1 MLRRGNNIVSPK
13 VFSSV
18 DSARQGIFMST
29 ASQDTGESSK
39 GFALIASR
47 FKASPMIP
55 LMIAGAAAIAV
66 IVALLLWLRSP
77 DYRVLLSNLSAKDGG
92 DIVGQLTQM
101 NMPYQI
107 ADNGSA
113 ILVPADKVHE
123 LRLRLAQSGLPK
135 GGNTGFELLDKEQFG
150 ISQFSEQINYQRALE
165 GELSR
170 TIESLSPVQNV
181 RVHLAIPKPTL
192 FVREQKLPTASVTIG
207 LLPGRMLDEG
217 QITAIVHM
225 VSSSVTGLTA
235 TNVTIVDQAGRL
247 LTHNDNSQQ
256 SANNAQIKMT
266 KEREFHLKQ
275 RIEDIISPLVGRANV
290 HAQVTAQMDFSKVEQ
305 TSEEYKPNQ
314 TPESAAVRSHQN
326 SQTLQNNNGGAG
338 GVPGALSN
346 QPPTPP
352 NAPISTETNEK
363 TSQQNTNSR
372 NDTSNSQSDETTNY
386 EVDRKISHTQRQ
398 IGVVDRLSVAVII
411 NYLPQEGEN
420 GSQMKPLSPELMQQ
434 IDALTRE
441 AMGYSPHRGDTLNIT
456 NSLFTTDAVVEEQP
470 SILENPQFIAQALDY
485 GKIILIAMIAWL
497 MWRFGIKPQWVKY
510 RKTQQKQAEA
520 EVFVTTQLKTPLR
533 VDEDINEEMDEQ
545 TRRRLTRQRVSAEIQ
560 SQRIREMAE
569 KDPQVV
575 AMVIRQ
581 WLGRA

>member
-1 MLRRGNNIVSPK
+1 M
-13 VFSSV
+13 
-18 DSARQGIFMST
+18 SA
-29 ASQDTGESSK
+29 ASKDTGEAKK
-39 GFALIASR
+39 GFASMVDRI
-47 FKASPMIP
+47 KADPKIP
-55 LMIAGAAAIAV
+55 LMIAAAAAIAI

-101 NMPYQI
+101 NVPYQI

-123 LRLRLAQSGLPK
+123 LRLKLAQSGLPK

-170 TIESLSPVQNV
+170 TIESLSPVQSA

-192 FVREQKLPTASVTIG
+192 FVREQKLPTASVTVG

-217 QITAIVHM
+217 QISAIVHM

-235 TNVTIVDQAGRL
+235 TNVIIVDQAGRL
-247 LTHNDNSQQ
+247 LTNNDNSQQ
-256 SANNAQIKMT
+256 SANSAQIKMT
-266 KEREFHLKQ
+266 KEMESHLKQ
-275 RIEDIISPLVGRANV
+275 RIEDILSPLVGRANI

-314 TPESAAVRSHQN
+314 AADSAAIRSRQN
-326 SQTLQNNNGGAG
+326 SQSMQNNNGGTG

-346 QPPTPP
+346 QPVSAPT
-352 NAPISTETNEK
+352 APIETNK
-363 TSQQNTNSR
+363 DNKDAQQTTSNRNNT
-372 NDTSNSQSDETTNY
+372 TNSQSDETTNY

-398 IGVVDRLSVAVII
+398 IGVVDRLSVAVIV
-411 NYLPQEGEN
+411 NYHSQEGEN
-420 GSQMKPLSPELMQQ
+420 GAEMKPLPPEMMQQ
-434 IDALTRE
+434 IEALTRE
-441 AMGYSPHRGDTLNIT
+441 AMGYSTARGDSLNIT
-456 NSLFTTDAVVEEQP
+456 NSLFTNDTPVEVEP
-470 SILENPQFIAQALDY
+470 SLLESPQFIAQLLDY
-485 GKIILIAMIAWL
+485 GKILLIALIAWF

-510 RKTQQKQAEA
+510 RKTQQAQTDAEM
-520 EVFVTTQLKTPLR
+520 FVATQMKTPLV
-533 VDEDINEEMDEQ
+533 VDEEINEDMDEQ

-569 KDPQVV
+569 KDPQIV

-581 WLGRA
+581 WLGKA

>member
-1 MLRRGNNIVSPK
+1 MVDRIKADPK
-13 VFSSV
+13 
-18 DSARQGIFMST
+18 
-29 ASQDTGESSK
+29 
-39 GFALIASR
+39 
-47 FKASPMIP
+47 IP
-55 LMIAGAAAIAV
+55 LMIAAAAAV
-66 IVALLLWLRSP
+66 SIIVALLLWLRSP

-92 DIVGQLTQM
+92 DIVSQLTQM
-101 NMPYQI
+101 NVPYQI

-123 LRLRLAQSGLPK
+123 LRLKLAQSGLPK

-170 TIESLSPVQNV
+170 TIESLSPVQSA

-192 FVREQKLPTASVTIG
+192 FVREQKLPTASVTVG

-217 QITAIVHM
+217 QISAIVHM

-235 TNVTIVDQAGRL
+235 SNVIIVDQAGRL
-247 LTHNDNSQQ
+247 LTNNDNSQQ
-256 SANNAQIKMT
+256 SANSAQIKMT
-266 KEREFHLKQ
+266 KEMESHLKQ
-275 RIEDIISPLVGRANV
+275 RIEDILSPLVGRANI

-314 TPESAAVRSHQN
+314 TPDSAAIRSRQN
-326 SQTLQNNNGGAG
+326 SQSMQNNNGGTG

-346 QPPTPP
+346 QPVSAP
-352 NAPISTETNEK
+352 NAPIETNK
-363 TSQQNTNSR
+363 DNKDAQQTTNNRNNT
-372 NDTSNSQSDETTNY
+372 TNSQSDETTNY

-398 IGVVDRLSVAVII
+398 IGVVDRLSVAVIV
-411 NYLPQEGEN
+411 NYHSQEGEN
-420 GSQMKPLSPELMQQ
+420 GLEMKPLPPEMLQQ
-434 IDALTRE
+434 IEALTRE
-441 AMGYSPHRGDTLNIT
+441 AMGFSSARGDSINIT
-456 NSLFTTDAVVEEQP
+456 NSLFTDDTPVEVEP
-470 SILENPQFIAQALDY
+470 SLLSNPQLITQLLDY
-485 GKIILIAMIAWL
+485 GKILLITLIAWF

-510 RKTQQKQAEA
+510 RKTQQAQVDAEIFVATQAKA
-520 EVFVTTQLKTPLR
+520 PFV
-533 VDEDINEEMDEQ
+533 VDEEINEDMDEQ

-581 WLGRA
+581 WLGKSL

>member
-1 MLRRGNNIVSPK
+1 M
-13 VFSSV
+13 
-18 DSARQGIFMST
+18 SA
-29 ASQDTGESSK
+29 ASKDTGEAKK
-39 GFALIASR
+39 GFASIVER
-47 FKASPMIP
+47 IKADPKIP
-55 LMIAGAAAIAV
+55 LMIAAAAAV
-66 IVALLLWLRSP
+66 SIIVALLLWLRSP

-101 NMPYQI
+101 NVPYQI

-123 LRLRLAQSGLPK
+123 LRLKLAQSGLPK

-170 TIESLSPVQNV
+170 TIESLSPVQSA

-192 FVREQKLPTASVTIG
+192 FVREQKLPTASVTVG

-217 QITAIVHM
+217 QISAIVHM

-235 TNVTIVDQAGRL
+235 SNVIIVDQAGRL
-247 LTHNDNSQQ
+247 LTNNDNSQL
-256 SANNAQIKMT
+256 SVNSAQIKMT
-266 KEREFHLKQ
+266 KEMESHLKQ
-275 RIEDIISPLVGRANV
+275 RIEDILSPLVGRANI

-314 TPESAAVRSHQN
+314 TPDSAAIRSRQN
-326 SQTLQNNNGGAG
+326 SQSMQNNNGGTG

-346 QPPTPP
+346 QPVSAP
-352 NAPISTETNEK
+352 NAPIETNK
-363 TSQQNTNSR
+363 DNKDGTQTANNRNSV
-372 NDTSNSQSDETTNY
+372 SNSQSDETTNY

-398 IGVVDRLSVAVII
+398 IGVVDRLSVAVIV
-411 NYLPQEGEN
+411 NYHSQDGEN
-420 GSQMKPLSPELMQQ
+420 GPEMKPLPPEMLQQ
-434 IDALTRE
+434 IEALTRE
-441 AMGYSPHRGDTLNIT
+441 AMGFSTARGDSLNIT
-456 NSLFTTDAVVEEQP
+456 NSLFTNETPVEEEP
-470 SILENPQFIAQALDY
+470 SLLESPQFIAQLLDY
-485 GKIILIAMIAWL
+485 GKILLIAIIAWF

-510 RKTQQKQAEA
+510 RKTQQAQADA
-520 EVFVTTQLKTPLR
+520 EVFVATQMKTPLV
-533 VDEDINEEMDEQ
+533 VDEVIDEDMDEQ

-569 KDPQVV
+569 KDPQIV

-581 WLGRA
+581 WLGKSQ

>member
-1 MLRRGNNIVSPK
+1 
-13 VFSSV
+13 
-18 DSARQGIFMST
+18 MST
-29 ASQDTGESSK
+29 ASKDTGEAKK
-39 GFALIASR
+39 GFASLIESI
-47 FKASPMIP
+47 KADPKIP
-55 LMIAGAAAIAV
+55 LIIAGAAAISI
-66 IVALLLWLRSP
+66 IVALLLWFRSP

-101 NMPYQI
+101 NVPYQI

-123 LRLRLAQSGLPK
+123 LRLKLAQSGLPK

-170 TIESLSPVQNV
+170 TIESLSPVQSA

-192 FVREQKLPTASVTIG
+192 FVREQKLPTASVTVG
-207 LLPGRMLDEG
+207 LLPGRMLGEG
-217 QITAIVHM
+217 QISAIVHM

-235 TNVTIVDQAGRL
+235 ANVIIVDQTGRL
-247 LTHNDNSQQ
+247 LTNNDNSQQ
-256 SANNAQIKMT
+256 SANSAQIKMT
-266 KEREFHLKQ
+266 KEMEAHLKE
-275 RIEDIISPLVGRANV
+275 RIEDILSPLVGRANI

-314 TPESAAVRSHQN
+314 TPDAAAVRSRQN
-326 SQTLQNNNGGAG
+326 SESLQNSNGGPS

-346 QPPTPP
+346 QPVSAPS
-352 NAPISTETNEK
+352 APIEANKESTDGK
-363 TSQQNTNSR
+363 TAGNTR
-372 NDTSNSQSDETTNY
+372 NGTLNTQRDETTNY

-398 IGVVDRLSVAVII
+398 IGVVDRLSVAVIV
-411 NYLPQEGEN
+411 NYQSQEGEK
-420 GSQMKPLSPELMQQ
+420 GPEMKPLPPEMLQQ

-441 AMGYSPHRGDTLNIT
+441 AMGYSAQRGDSINIT
-456 NSLFTTDAVVEEQP
+456 NSLFTDDTPVVEEP
-470 SILENPQFIAQALDY
+470 SLLNNPQVIGQALDY
-485 GKIILIAMIAWL
+485 GKILLIALIAWF

-510 RKTQQKQAEA
+510 RKTQQAQIDAEMSIA
-520 EVFVTTQLKTPLR
+520 NASQVKAPFV
-533 VDEDINEEMDEQ
+533 VEEEISEDMDEK

-581 WLGRA
+581 WLGKSQ

>member
-1 MLRRGNNIVSPK
+1 
-13 VFSSV
+13 
-18 DSARQGIFMST
+18 MST
-29 ASQDTGESSK
+29 ASKDTGEAKK
-39 GFALIASR
+39 GFASLIESI
-47 FKASPMIP
+47 KADPKIP
-55 LMIAGAAAIAV
+55 LIIAGAAAISI
-66 IVALLLWLRSP
+66 IVALLLWFRSP

-92 DIVGQLTQM
+92 DIVSQLTQM
-101 NMPYQI
+101 NVPYQI

-123 LRLRLAQSGLPK
+123 LRLKLAQSGLPK

-170 TIESLSPVQNV
+170 TIESLSPVQSA

-192 FVREQKLPTASVTIG
+192 FVREQKLPTASVTVG

-217 QITAIVHM
+217 QISAIVHM

-235 TNVTIVDQAGRL
+235 ANVIIVDQTGRL
-247 LTHNDNSQQ
+247 LTNNDNSQQ
-256 SANNAQIKMT
+256 SANSAQIKMT
-266 KEREFHLKQ
+266 KEMEAHLKE
-275 RIEDIISPLVGRANV
+275 RIEDILSPLVGRANI

-314 TPESAAVRSHQN
+314 TPDAAAVRSRQN
-326 SQTLQNNNGGAG
+326 SESLQNSNGGPS

-346 QPPTPP
+346 QPVSAPS
-352 NAPISTETNEK
+352 APIDANNKENTDGK
-363 TSQQNTNSR
+363 TAGNNRNGTLNTQR
-372 NDTSNSQSDETTNY
+372 DETTNY

-398 IGVVDRLSVAVII
+398 IGVVDRLSVAVIV
-411 NYLPQEGEN
+411 NYQSQEGEK
-420 GSQMKPLSPELMQQ
+420 GPEMKPLPPEMLQQ

-441 AMGYSPHRGDTLNIT
+441 AMGYSAQRGDSINIT
-456 NSLFTTDAVVEEQP
+456 NSLFTDDTPVVEEP
-470 SILENPQFIAQALDY
+470 SMLNNPQVIGQALDY
-485 GKIILIAMIAWL
+485 GKILLIALIAWF

-510 RKTQQKQAEA
+510 RKTQQAQIDAEISIA
-520 EVFVTTQLKTPLR
+520 NASQVKAPFV
-533 VDEDINEEMDEQ
+533 VEEEISEDMDEK

-581 WLGRA
+581 WLGKSQ

>member
-1 MLRRGNNIVSPK
+1 M
-13 VFSSV
+13 
-18 DSARQGIFMST
+18 SA
-29 ASQDTGESSK
+29 ASKDTGEAKK
-39 GFALIASR
+39 GFASIVDR
-47 FKASPMIP
+47 IKADPKIP
-55 LMIAGAAAIAV
+55 LMIAAAAAV
-66 IVALLLWLRSP
+66 SIIVALLLWLRSP

-92 DIVGQLTQM
+92 DIVSQLTQM
-101 NMPYQI
+101 NVPYQI

-123 LRLRLAQSGLPK
+123 LRLKLAQSGLPK

-170 TIESLSPVQNV
+170 TIESLSPVQSA

-192 FVREQKLPTASVTIG
+192 FVREQKLPTASVTVG

-217 QITAIVHM
+217 QISAIVHM

-235 TNVTIVDQAGRL
+235 SNVIIVDQAGRL
-247 LTHNDNSQQ
+247 LTNNDNSQQ
-256 SANNAQIKMT
+256 SANSAQIKMT
-266 KEREFHLKQ
+266 KEMESHLKQ
-275 RIEDIISPLVGRANV
+275 RIEDILSPLVGRANI

-314 TPESAAVRSHQN
+314 TPDSAAIRSRQN
-326 SQTLQNNNGGAG
+326 SQSMQNNNGGTG

-346 QPPTPP
+346 QPVSAP
-352 NAPISTETNEK
+352 NAPIETNK
-363 TSQQNTNSR
+363 DNKDAQQTTNNRNNT
-372 NDTSNSQSDETTNY
+372 TNSQSDETTNY

-398 IGVVDRLSVAVII
+398 IGVVDRLSVAVIV
-411 NYLPQEGEN
+411 NYHSQEGEN
-420 GSQMKPLSPELMQQ
+420 GPEMKPLPPEMLQQ
-434 IDALTRE
+434 IEALTRE
-441 AMGYSPHRGDTLNIT
+441 AMGFSSARGDSINIT
-456 NSLFTTDAVVEEQP
+456 NSLFTDDTPVEVEP
-470 SILENPQFIAQALDY
+470 SLLSNPQLITQLLDY
-485 GKIILIAMIAWL
+485 GKILLITLIAWFI
-497 MWRFGIKPQWVKY
+497 WRFGIKPQWVKY
-510 RKTQQKQAEA
+510 RKTQQAQVDAEIFVATQAKA
-520 EVFVTTQLKTPLR
+520 PFV
-533 VDEDINEEMDEQ
+533 VDEEINEDMDEQ

-581 WLGRA
+581 WLGKSL

>member
-1 MLRRGNNIVSPK
+1 
-13 VFSSV
+13 
-18 DSARQGIFMST
+18 MST
-29 ASQDTGESSK
+29 ASKDTGEAKK
-39 GFALIASR
+39 GFASLIESI
-47 FKASPMIP
+47 KADPKIP
-55 LMIAGAAAIAV
+55 LIIAGAAAISI
-66 IVALLLWLRSP
+66 IVALLLWFRSP

-92 DIVGQLTQM
+92 DIVSQLTQM
-101 NMPYQI
+101 NVPYQI

-123 LRLRLAQSGLPK
+123 LRLKLAQSGLPK

-170 TIESLSPVQNV
+170 TIESLSPVQSA

-192 FVREQKLPTASVTIG
+192 FVREQKRPTASVTVG

-217 QITAIVHM
+217 QISAIVHM

-235 TNVTIVDQAGRL
+235 ANVIIVDQTGRL
-247 LTHNDNSQQ
+247 LTNNDNSQQ
-256 SANNAQIKMT
+256 SANSAQIKMT
-266 KEREFHLKQ
+266 KEMEAHLKE
-275 RIEDIISPLVGRANV
+275 RIEDILSPLVGRANI

-314 TPESAAVRSHQN
+314 TPDAAAVRSRQN
-326 SQTLQNNNGGAG
+326 SESLQNSNGGPS

-346 QPPTPP
+346 QPVSAPS
-352 NAPISTETNEK
+352 APIDGNKENTDGK
-363 TSQQNTNSR
+363 TAGNTR
-372 NDTSNSQSDETTNY
+372 NGTLNTQRDETTNY

-398 IGVVDRLSVAVII
+398 IGVVDRLSVAVIV
-411 NYLPQEGEN
+411 NYQSQEGEK
-420 GSQMKPLSPELMQQ
+420 GPEMKPLPPEMLQQ

-441 AMGYSPHRGDTLNIT
+441 AMGYSAQRGDSINIT
-456 NSLFTTDAVVEEQP
+456 NSLFTDDTPVIEEP
-470 SILENPQFIAQALDY
+470 SLLSSPQVISQALDY
-485 GKIILIAMIAWL
+485 GKIVLIALIAWF

-510 RKTQQKQAEA
+510 RKTQQAQIDAEMSIA
-520 EVFVTTQLKTPLR
+520 NASQVKAPFV
-533 VDEDINEEMDEQ
+533 VEEEISEDMDEK

-581 WLGRA
+581 WLGKSQ

>member
-1 MLRRGNNIVSPK
+1 M
-13 VFSSV
+13 
-18 DSARQGIFMST
+18 SA
-29 ASQDTGESSK
+29 ASKDTVEAKK
-39 GFALIASR
+39 GFASIIER
-47 FKASPMIP
+47 IKADPKIP
-55 LMIAGAAAIAV
+55 LMIAAAAAV
-66 IVALLLWLRSP
+66 SIIVALLLWLRSP

-92 DIVGQLTQM
+92 DIVSQLTQM
-101 NMPYQI
+101 NVPYQI

-123 LRLRLAQSGLPK
+123 LRLKLAQSGLPK

-170 TIESLSPVQNV
+170 TIESLSPVQSA

-192 FVREQKLPTASVTIG
+192 FVREQKLPTASVTVG

-217 QITAIVHM
+217 QISAIVHM

-235 TNVTIVDQAGRL
+235 SNVIIVDQSGRL
-247 LTHNDNSQQ
+247 LTNNDNSQQ
-256 SANNAQIKMT
+256 SANSAQIKMT
-266 KEREFHLKQ
+266 KEMESHLKQ
-275 RIEDIISPLVGRANV
+275 RIEDILSPLVGRANI

-314 TPESAAVRSHQN
+314 TPDSAAIRSRQN
-326 SQTLQNNNGGAG
+326 SQSMQNNNGGTG

-346 QPPTPP
+346 QPVSAPS
-352 NAPISTETNEK
+352 APIETNK
-363 TSQQNTNSR
+363 DDKKAQQTANNRNNT
-372 NDTSNSQSDETTNY
+372 TNSQSDETTNY

-398 IGVVDRLSVAVII
+398 IGVVDRLSVAVIV
-411 NYLPQEGEN
+411 NYHSQEGEK
-420 GSQMKPLSPELMQQ
+420 GPEMKPLPPEMMQQ
-434 IDALTRE
+434 IEALTRE
-441 AMGYSPHRGDTLNIT
+441 AMGYSTARGDSLNIT
-456 NSLFTTDAVVEEQP
+456 NSLFTDDTPVEVEP
-470 SILENPQFIAQALDY
+470 SLLSSPQFIAQLLDY
-485 GKIILIAMIAWL
+485 GKILLIAIIAWF

-510 RKTQQKQAEA
+510 RKTQQAQAEA
-520 EVFVTTQLKTPLR
+520 EVFVANQLKTPLV
-533 VDEDINEEMDEQ
+533 VDEVIDEDMDEQ

-569 KDPQVV
+569 KDPQIV

-581 WLGRA
+581 WLGKSQ

>member
-1 MLRRGNNIVSPK
+1 
-13 VFSSV
+13 
-18 DSARQGIFMST
+18 MST
-29 ASQDTGESSK
+29 ASKDTGEAKK
-39 GFALIASR
+39 GFASLIESI
-47 FKASPMIP
+47 KADPKIP
-55 LMIAGAAAIAV
+55 LIIAGAAAISI
-66 IVALLLWLRSP
+66 IVALLLWFRSP

-101 NMPYQI
+101 NVPYQI

-123 LRLRLAQSGLPK
+123 LRLKLAQSGLPK

-170 TIESLSPVQNV
+170 TIESLSPVQSA

-192 FVREQKLPTASVTIG
+192 FVREQKLPTASVTVG

-217 QITAIVHM
+217 QISAIVHM

-235 TNVTIVDQAGRL
+235 ANVIIVDQTGRL
-247 LTHNDNSQQ
+247 LTNNDNSQQ
-256 SANNAQIKMT
+256 SANSAQIKMT
-266 KEREFHLKQ
+266 KEMEAHLKE
-275 RIEDIISPLVGRANV
+275 RIEDILSPLVGRANI

-314 TPESAAVRSHQN
+314 TPDAAAVRSRQN
-326 SQTLQNNNGGAG
+326 SESLQNSNGGPS

-346 QPPTPP
+346 QPVSAPS
-352 NAPISTETNEK
+352 APIDANKESTDGK
-363 TSQQNTNSR
+363 TAGNNRNGTLNTQR
-372 NDTSNSQSDETTNY
+372 DETTNY

-398 IGVVDRLSVAVII
+398 IGVVDRLSVAVIV
-411 NYLPQEGEN
+411 NYQSQEGEK
-420 GSQMKPLSPELMQQ
+420 GPEMKPLPPEMLQQ

-441 AMGYSPHRGDTLNIT
+441 AMGYSAQRGDSINIT
-456 NSLFTTDAVVEEQP
+456 NSLFTDDTPVVEEP
-470 SILENPQFIAQALDY
+470 SLLNNPQVIGQALDY
-485 GKIILIAMIAWL
+485 GKILLIALIAWF

-510 RKTQQKQAEA
+510 RKTQQAQIDAEMSIA
-520 EVFVTTQLKTPLR
+520 NASQVKAPFV
-533 VDEDINEEMDEQ
+533 VEEEISEDMDEK

-581 WLGRA
+581 WLGKSQ

>member
-1 MLRRGNNIVSPK
+1 M
-13 VFSSV
+13 
-18 DSARQGIFMST
+18 SA
-29 ASQDTGESSK
+29 ASKDTGEAKK
-39 GFALIASR
+39 GFASIVER
-47 FKASPMIP
+47 IKADPKIP
-55 LMIAGAAAIAV
+55 LMIAAAAAV
-66 IVALLLWLRSP
+66 SIIVALLLWLRSP

-101 NMPYQI
+101 NVPYQI

-123 LRLRLAQSGLPK
+123 LRLKLAQSGLPK

-170 TIESLSPVQNV
+170 TIESLSPVQSA

-192 FVREQKLPTASVTIG
+192 FVREQKLPTASVTVG

-217 QITAIVHM
+217 QISAIVHM

-235 TNVTIVDQAGRL
+235 SNVIIVDQAGRL
-247 LTHNDNSQQ
+247 LTNNDNSQQ
-256 SANNAQIKMT
+256 SANSAQIKMT
-266 KEREFHLKQ
+266 KEMESHLKQ
-275 RIEDIISPLVGRANV
+275 RIEDILSPLVGRANI

-314 TPESAAVRSHQN
+314 TPDSAAIRSRQN
-326 SQTLQNNNGGAG
+326 SQSMQNNNGGTG

-346 QPPTPP
+346 QPVSAP
-352 NAPISTETNEK
+352 NAPIETNK
-363 TSQQNTNSR
+363 DNKDGAQTPNNRNSV
-372 NDTSNSQSDETTNY
+372 SNSQSDETTNY

-398 IGVVDRLSVAVII
+398 IGVVDRLSVAVIV
-411 NYLPQEGEN
+411 NYHSQDSEN
-420 GSQMKPLSPELMQQ
+420 GPEMKPLPPEMLQQ
-434 IDALTRE
+434 IEALTRE
-441 AMGYSPHRGDTLNIT
+441 AMGFSTARGDSLNIT
-456 NSLFTTDAVVEEQP
+456 NSLFTNETPIEEVP
-470 SILENPQFIAQALDY
+470 SLLESPQFIAQLLDY
-485 GKIILIAMIAWL
+485 GKILLIAIIAWF

-510 RKTQQKQAEA
+510 RKTQQAQAEA
-520 EVFVTTQLKTPLR
+520 EVFVATQLKTPLV
-533 VDEDINEEMDEQ
+533 VDEAIDEEMDEQ

-569 KDPQVV
+569 KDPQIV

-581 WLGRA
+581 WLGKSQ

>member
-1 MLRRGNNIVSPK
+1 M
-13 VFSSV
+13 
-18 DSARQGIFMST
+18 SA
-29 ASQDTGESSK
+29 ASKDTGEAKK
-39 GFALIASR
+39 GFASIVDR
-47 FKASPMIP
+47 IKADPKIP
-55 LMIAGAAAIAV
+55 LMIAAAAAV
-66 IVALLLWLRSP
+66 SIIVALLLWLRSP

-92 DIVGQLTQM
+92 DIVSQLTQM
-101 NMPYQI
+101 NVPYQI

-123 LRLRLAQSGLPK
+123 LRLKLAQSGLPK

-170 TIESLSPVQNV
+170 TIESLSPVQSA

-192 FVREQKLPTASVTIG
+192 FVREQKLPTASVTVG

-217 QITAIVHM
+217 QISAIVHM

-235 TNVTIVDQAGRL
+235 SNVIIVDQAGRL
-247 LTHNDNSQQ
+247 LTNNDNSQQ
-256 SANNAQIKMT
+256 SANSAQIKMT
-266 KEREFHLKQ
+266 KEMESHLKQ
-275 RIEDIISPLVGRANV
+275 RIEDILSPLVGRANI

-314 TPESAAVRSHQN
+314 TPDSAAIRSRQN
-326 SQTLQNNNGGAG
+326 SQSMQNNNGGTG

-346 QPPTPP
+346 QPVSAP
-352 NAPISTETNEK
+352 NAPIETNK
-363 TSQQNTNSR
+363 DNKDNKDAQQTTNNRNNT
-372 NDTSNSQSDETTNY
+372 TNSQSDETTNY

-398 IGVVDRLSVAVII
+398 IGVIDRLSVAVIV
-411 NYLPQEGEN
+411 NYHSQEGEN
-420 GSQMKPLSPELMQQ
+420 GPEMKPLPPEMLQQ
-434 IDALTRE
+434 IEALTRE
-441 AMGYSPHRGDTLNIT
+441 AMGFSSARGDSINIT
-456 NSLFTTDAVVEEQP
+456 NSLFTDDTPVEVEP
-470 SILENPQFIAQALDY
+470 SLLSNPQLITQLLDY
-485 GKIILIAMIAWL
+485 GKILLITLIAWF

-510 RKTQQKQAEA
+510 RKTQQAQVDAEIFVATQAKA
-520 EVFVTTQLKTPLR
+520 PFV
-533 VDEDINEEMDEQ
+533 VDEEINEDMDEQ

-581 WLGRA
+581 WLGKSL

>member
-1 MLRRGNNIVSPK
+1 M
-13 VFSSV
+13 
-18 DSARQGIFMST
+18 SA
-29 ASQDTGESSK
+29 ASKEMGEASK
-39 GFALIASR
+39 GFASITARLKS
-47 FKASPMIP
+47 SPKIP
-55 LMIAGAAAIAV
+55 LMIAGAAAIAIV
-66 IVALLLWLRSP
+66 VALLLWLRSP

-92 DIVGQLTQM
+92 DIVSQLTQM
-101 NMPYQI
+101 NVPYQI

-123 LRLRLAQSGLPK
+123 LRLKLAQSGLPK

-150 ISQFSEQINYQRALE
+150 ISQFSEQVNYQRALE

-170 TIESLSPVQNV
+170 TIESLSPVQNA

-192 FVREQKLPTASVTIG
+192 FVREQKLPTASVTVG

-225 VSSSVTGLTA
+225 VSSSVSGLTA
-235 TNVTIVDQAGRL
+235 TNVTIVDQTGRL
-247 LTHNDNSQQ
+247 LTNNDNSQQ

-266 KEREFHLKQ
+266 KEMESHLKQ
-275 RIEDIISPLVGRANV
+275 RIEDILSPLVGRANV

-314 TPESAAVRSHQN
+314 TPDSAAIRSRQN
-326 SQTLQNNNGGAG
+326 SQSMQNNTGGTG

-346 QPPTPP
+346 QPPS
-352 NAPISTETNEK
+352 APTAPVSTDKSNPAG
-363 TSQQNTNSR
+363 QQTTATR
-372 NDTSNSQSDETTNY
+372 NGSSNSQSDETTNY

-420 GSQMKPLSPELMQQ
+420 GAQMKPLTPEMMKQ

-441 AMGYSPHRGDTLNIT
+441 AMGYSANRGDSLNIT
-456 NSLFTTDAVVEEQP
+456 NSLFTDETVVEEQP
-470 SILENPQFIAQALDY
+470 SVFENPQLVGQVLDY
-485 GKIILIAMIAWL
+485 GKIILIALIAWF

-510 RKTQQKQAEA
+510 RQSQQAQVAAET
-520 EVFVTTQLKTPLR
+520 FVAAQPKTPLV
-533 VDEDINEEMDEQ
+533 VDEEINEDMDEQ

-581 WLGRA
+581 WLGKAQ

>member
-1 MLRRGNNIVSPK
+1 M
-13 VFSSV
+13 
-18 DSARQGIFMST
+18 SA
-29 ASQDTGESSK
+29 ASKDTGEAKK
-39 GFALIASR
+39 GFASMVDRI
-47 FKASPMIP
+47 KADPKIP
-55 LMIAGAAAIAV
+55 LMVAAAAAIAI

-101 NMPYQI
+101 NVPYQI

-123 LRLRLAQSGLPK
+123 LRLKLAQSGLPK

-170 TIESLSPVQNV
+170 TIESLSPVQSA

-192 FVREQKLPTASVTIG
+192 FVREQKLPTASVTVG

-217 QITAIVHM
+217 QISAIVHM

-235 TNVTIVDQAGRL
+235 TNVIIVDQAGRL
-247 LTHNDNSQQ
+247 LTNNDNSQQ
-256 SANNAQIKMT
+256 SANSAQIKMT
-266 KEREFHLKQ
+266 KEMESHLKQ
-275 RIEDIISPLVGRANV
+275 RIEDILSPLVGRANI

-314 TPESAAVRSHQN
+314 AANSAAIRSRQN
-326 SQTLQNNNGGAG
+326 SQSMQNNNGGTG

-346 QPPTPP
+346 QPVSAPT
-352 NAPISTETNEK
+352 APIETNK
-363 TSQQNTNSR
+363 DNKDAQQTTSNRNNT
-372 NDTSNSQSDETTNY
+372 TNSQSDETTNY

-398 IGVVDRLSVAVII
+398 IGVVDRLSVAVIV
-411 NYLPQEGEN
+411 NYHSQEGEN
-420 GSQMKPLSPELMQQ
+420 GAEMKPLPPEMMQQ
-434 IDALTRE
+434 IEALTRE
-441 AMGYSPHRGDTLNIT
+441 AMGYSTARGDSLNIT
-456 NSLFTTDAVVEEQP
+456 NSLFTNDTPVEVEP
-470 SILENPQFIAQALDY
+470 SLLESPQFIAQLLDY
-485 GKIILIAMIAWL
+485 GKILLIALIAWF

-510 RKTQQKQAEA
+510 RKTQQAQTDAEM
-520 EVFVTTQLKTPLR
+520 FVATQMKTPLV
-533 VDEDINEEMDEQ
+533 VDEEINEDMDEQ

-569 KDPQVV
+569 KDPQIV

-581 WLGRA
+581 WLGKA